1 MQAKYKK
8 PKIDLEEVL
17 LDRRALDRN
26 GETLEKL
33 ETPISTKNIFIIFV
47 VIGVC
52 LFILYARVF
61 YLSIIKGNFFYQLSE
76 TNRLRY
82 IPIKAP
88 RGIIFDRYGK
98 PLVENSLTFSL
109 ILSPRDILQNSKQD
123 ELTLKIANIFGLSF
137 DDIKAKYTNRQLSYV
152 EPILL
157 KTNVSIEE
165 ARKFESEITEQD
177 KKGFYLVEDYSR
189 YYVDPEAFSHILGY
203 TGKMDNIDI
212 QENPQYPISD
222 IIGKMG
228 IEKYYEQYLHG
239 VSGKQLM
246 EINARSEINPNL
258 GEIKAK
264 PGNNLITTID
274 KDLQLEL
281 YKDLKTTITN
291 LHIHKGAGL
300 AINPQTGEVLAL
312 VSFPSIDVNTLI
324 KGSPRADIDKMTSNI
339 YMPFINRVISGLY
352 APGSTIKP
360 LVAIAALQE
369 HTIDPDKTI
378 VDEDAIVIPN
388 PYDAKH
394 PSIFRDWK
402 NHGIVDMRKAIAYS
416 CNIYFYA
423 LGGGYKDI
431 EGLGIRRLKQ
441 YWEKFHLAKALGI
454 DLLGEKDGILPDPEW
469 KKTHNKTD
477 PTWYLGDTYNVSIGQ
492 GDLLITPI
500 QIAYYIASIANNG
513 NIMKPYI
520 VSKIINENNA
530 IVFVNNAQVLNKLD
544 ITLDKF
550 KVVQEGMR
558 GVVTMGSA
566 QMLNNLTDM
575 KVAGKTGTPQIAG
588 GQKTNAFFVAY
599 APYENPEILVLV
611 LLEEPPEGSVV
622 AIPVVDQ
629 VMRWYYNNRYHK

>member
-1 MQAKYKK
+1 
-8 PKIDLEEVL
+8 
-17 LDRRALDRN
+17 
-26 GETLEKL
+26 
-33 ETPISTKNIFIIFV
+33 
-47 VIGVC
+47 
-52 LFILYARVF
+52 
-61 YLSIIKGNFFYQLSE
+61 
-76 TNRLRY
+76 
-82 IPIKAP
+82 
-88 RGIIFDRYGK
+88 
-98 PLVENSLTFSL
+98 
-109 ILSPRDILQNSKQD
+109 
-123 ELTLKIANIFGLSF
+123 
-137 DDIKAKYTNRQLSYV
+137 V

-312 VSFPSIDVNTLI
+312 VSFPSIDVNTLT

-441 YWEKFHLAKALGI
+441 Y
-454 DLLGEKDGILPDPEW
+454 
-469 KKTHNKTD
+469 
-477 PTWYLGDTYNVSIGQ
+477 
-492 GDLLITPI
+492 
-500 QIAYYIASIANNG
+500 
-513 NIMKPYI
+513 
-520 VSKIINENNA
+520 
-530 IVFVNNAQVLNKLD
+530 
-544 ITLDKF
+544 
-550 KVVQEGMR
+550 
-558 GVVTMGSA
+558 
-566 QMLNNLTDM
+566 
-575 KVAGKTGTPQIAG
+575 
-588 GQKTNAFFVAY
+588 
-599 APYENPEILVLV
+599 
-611 LLEEPPEGSVV
+611 
-622 AIPVVDQ
+622 
-629 VMRWYYNNRYHK
+629 